1 MGKSL
6 CILVVDDHEDSLK
19 AVARLLRINGY
30 TVYTARTAGE
40 ARLLAAERRCD
51 LFIGDVGLPDES
63 GLVLMRELR
72 RSYPLKGIAVS
83 GYTQRQDVKDALA
96 AGFDRHL
103 AKPIIYADL
112 LAAVEELS
120 PHGTPRPQ
128 A

>member
-1 MGKSL
+1 MGKPL

-30 TVYTARTAGE
+30 TVYTASTARE
-40 ARLLAAERRCD
+40 ARDLAAERRCD

-72 RSYPLKGIAVS
+72 GSYPLKGIAVR
-83 GYTQRQDVKDALA
+83 GYAERQDVKDALA
-96 AGFDRHL
+96 AGFDRHI

-120 PHGTPRPQ
+120 PHAAPRPQ